1 MFILNCMV
9 KVIAK
14 PKKSTGVRLDKWN
27 YLIFGIGVLTII
39 VGYIIMATGKTYS
52 FQSLTVA
59 PIVLLIGYLV
69 IIPIAILYRRPNS
82 TNLPDKTE

>member
-1 MFILNCMV
+1 MV
-9 KVIAK
+9 KVIK
-14 PKKSTGVRLDKWN
+14 RPKKSTGVRLDKWN

-82 TNLPDKTE
+82 AKLPDKTE